1 MRSRVLTALLL
12 ASVLCPAAVK
22 SIQVIDRSDVLDG
35 ESEGAAGRYERII
48 AKAHFAVDPN
58 LAANKIIADI
68 DLAPRDEKGMVEFSA
83 DLYILKPRD
92 AAKGNGTALVEISN
106 RGGKGLLGTFDDGA
120 FAADPKAPQEFGD
133 RFLLKQGF
141 TLVWIGWEPDVPNTP
156 GMLRLDAPVAT
167 EHGKTIVG
175 TVRSEYIGEKP
186 VHTISLADMN
196 QIAYA
201 LADPNAPGTQL
212 TVRDRIRAERQVIPR
227 NEWKFEDERHVTLKS
242 GFEPGRVYEV
252 IYQAKDP
259 VLVGLGP
266 TAVRDMVS
274 YLKYSGEEKGIQRA
288 IGFGISQSGRFL
300 REFLYDGFNADEKG
314 RRVFDGVWAHV
325 AGAGR
330 GSFNFR
336 FAQPS
341 RDGNPFRNTI
351 YPTDIPPFTE
361 DGLLE
366 QARKQN
372 VEPKIFFTNGSYE
385 YWGRAASLIHTTPD
399 GKADVTPDA
408 NTRIYFFAG
417 SQHGAGSIPPRKVEA
432 QNLSSVNDYRFAERA
447 LLLKMQAWLKDGIE
461 PPPSEY
467 PKVSK
472 DQLVS
477 VGALAFPQIDG
488 VRVPRI
494 KREAYRL
501 DFATEPPKVGDPYPS
516 LVPQVNSD
524 GNETAGIRMPE
535 VAVPLGTHTGWNLRS
550 KAIGAPDEMLNFT
563 GSYIPFS
570 RTTVERENRKDP
582 RPSIEERY
590 KSKREYLEKI
600 TDSAQQLVQKGFLLD
615 SDVPRI
621 RGRAASEWDYV
632 QTAN

>member
-1 MRSRVLTALLL
+1 
-12 ASVLCPAAVK
+12 
-22 SIQVIDRSDVLDG
+22 
-35 ESEGAAGRYERII
+35 
-48 AKAHFAVDPN
+48 
-58 LAANKIIADI
+58 
-68 DLAPRDEKGMVEFSA
+68 
-83 DLYILKPRD
+83 
-92 AAKGNGTALVEISN
+92 
-106 RGGKGLLGTFDDGA
+106 
-120 FAADPKAPQEFGD
+120 
-133 RFLLKQGF
+133 
-141 TLVWIGWEPDVPNTP
+141 
-156 GMLRLDAPVAT
+156 
-167 EHGKTIVG
+167 
-175 TVRSEYIGEKP
+175 
-186 VHTISLADMN
+186 MN